1 MPINKCIDRDV
12 VNIYNG
18 ILFCLKNVQN
28 NAICNNMD
36 EPGDYYTKWSK
47 SLRKRQI
54 LVAILRW
61 QRNRMGRSLSSPQI
75 HQKINWTLSKFHKFA
90 QFAQFCSNFTS
101 WENFTKQ
108 LLNAGSGHQGPRKA
122 AHSLWREEGQNIKDK
137 KRGKRVRD
145 GDPSCGGSREG
156 GKVSKHQETL
166 SPAGLWGVL
175 ASQRTT

>member
-1 MPINKCIDRDV
+1 MQSYK
-12 VNIYNG
+12 
-18 ILFCLKNVQN
+18 LKNTVKTTFKIVISHPYGIYW
-28 NAICNNMD
+28 A
-36 EPGDYYTKWSK
+36 
-47 SLRKRQI
+47 RQFKNTWHYWGA
-54 LVAILRW
+54 VLRW
-61 QRNRMGRSLSSPQI
+61 WRNRTGRSLSPPQI

-90 QFAQFCSNFTS
+90 QFAQFFSNFTS